1 MDDGMRTR
9 LSAGACVTY
18 DGQEWDIAELTP
30 PSVLLAGPA
39 GRLRRV
45 SISHLLAAPG
55 TRVGD
60 PAEAEPPA
68 DAGLRLAGLGRAELA
83 QLRERMAHVREA
95 CTGYRR
101 GSPDLA
107 LPGEPRPEYAPGAG
121 RLQRYQAKAAEM
133 QVGVRTVERWAAC
146 LERDGPAGLVDER
159 HLRRRAPQGGADS
172 RWLAMARTVLAEHAD
187 SSTPTQDLILA
198 RTAARL
204 DAEHGSGTVPLPGR
218 TRARALLREITRG
231 TSAFGGAKARREIA
245 GRPAAPYGRLEA
257 TRPGEYLLL
266 DTTRLDVFAMDPVTL
281 RWVQAELTI
290 AMDLFDRC
298 ITGLRLTPVSTKAID
313 AAAVLFESVRPL
325 PEPAAGQADARPP
338 YHGLPGQVIIDV
350 SMLAG
355 QDGMPLL
362 PSVAAETVLVD
373 HGKIY
378 LSEHLMSACAR
389 LGISVQPARVYQ
401 ATDKAALERFFRT
414 LREQLLAALP
424 GYKGPDVYRRG
435 KNPEQQ
441 AFYFLHEL
449 ERIVRRW
456 TAECYHRQPHDGL
469 CLPQV
474 PGLQLCPLEMF
485 AHGAARAGF
494 LQVPARA
501 DLVFDF
507 LKAEWRTIQHYGVEI
522 GGLRYDGP
530 ALNGHRNETSPY
542 GGEHAGRWPLRVD
555 TGDVSR
561 VWFQDPDDGSWHA
574 LKWEHADALGAPF
587 SSEALDYA
595 RQLAAATH
603 RFPDTRRALAELL
616 EQWGAGLAGDRA
628 GRRMALRLS
637 EQRLRLVPAPPEA
650 APGQAPGETAAGAR
664 DDDSGAGEA
673 GGPPRGQPPGGDPGD
688 FYADAMETV

>member
-1 MDDGMRTR
+1 VDESVRAA
-9 LSAGACVTY
+9 LSAGTTVLY
-18 DGQEWDIAELTP
+18 DGQWWEVAELAP
-30 PSVLLAGPA
+30 PSVLLAAA
-39 GRLRRV
+39 GALRRV
-45 SISHLLAAPG
+45 SVSHLLAAEG
-55 TRVGD
+55 TRLG
-60 PAEAEPPA
+60 EA
-68 DAGLRLAGLGRAELA
+68 DAPAWEGILRLAGLDGTELA
-83 QLRERMAHVREA
+83 GLRERVAHVREA
-95 CTGYRR
+95 CTGYRH
-101 GSPDLA
+101 GSPELA
-107 LPGEPRPEYAPGAG
+107 QQGEPRPEYAPGAG
-121 RLQRYQAKAAEM
+121 KLQRYRAKAAELG
-133 QVGVRTVERWAAC
+133 VGVRTVRRWAAD
-146 LERDGPAGLVDER
+146 LDRYGPAGLVDS
-159 HLRRRAPQGGADS
+159 RRARQQAPGGGADS

-187 SSTPTQDLILA
+187 ASTPTQDLVLA
-198 RTAARL
+198 RIEARL
-204 DAEHGSGTVPLPGR
+204 EAEHGAGTVPAPGK
-218 TRARALLREITRG
+218 TRARALLLEISRG

-245 GRPAAPYGRLEA
+245 GRPAAPYGRLRA

-290 AMDLFDRC
+290 AMDLYDRC
-298 ITGLRLTPVSTKAID
+298 VTGLRLTPVSTKAVD
-313 AAAVLFESVRPL
+313 AAAVLFDSVRPL
-325 PEPAAGQADARPP
+325 PEPAAGWVDIRPP
-338 YHGLPGQVIIDV
+338 YHGLPTGVVIDASV
-350 SMLAG
+350 LAG
-355 QDGMPLL
+355 TDGTPLL
-362 PSVAAETVLVD
+362 PSVAAETVVVD

-449 ERIVRRW
+449 EQIVLQW
-456 TAECYHRQPHDGL
+456 TAGCYHRQPHDGL
-469 CLPQV
+469 CLPEV

-507 LKAEWRTIQHYGVEI
+507 LKVKWRTIQHYGVEI

-530 ALNGHRNETSPY
+530 ALNGHRNQTSPY

-555 TGDVSR
+555 PGDVSR
-561 VWFQDPDDGSWHA
+561 VWFQDPDDDSWHP

-616 EQWGAGLAGDRA
+616 DQWGAGLAGDRA

-637 EQRLRLVPAPPEA
+637 EQRLQLVPAPPAPAGEPAA
-650 APGQAPGETAAGAR
+650 APR
-664 DDDSGAGEA
+664 DDDGRAGEQGA
-673 GGPPRGQPPGGDPGD
+673 SSSGQPPAGDAGD